1 MKYFAFICILLC
13 VSSCQAEDV
22 KDDDIN
28 TIDGINIW
36 NYPITDGSDSTDPL
50 RTILMC
56 KLLGFSYQWEDYTP
70 FLQNPE
76 DGPKSVVP
84 NYTCSET
91 EKNHLQSECLKHN
104 NTHNSLVNLIDD
116 KIEIALTARGLSRDE
131 VAYANE
137 KGVEIIEKPIAIDA
151 LTFIINHQNPINS
164 LSIEQIQ
171 GIYTGQYTNWKEL
184 GGHDVI
190 ITPYV
195 RNRNSGSQEKF
206 ETMVMNGLNI
216 ADVPEL
222 QIGTTMMSP
231 YYQIEGDPTG
241 ISFTPFYYYS
251 VIIGDGKTK
260 GIGVNGVPMTKEN
273 ISNGSYPLISNVY
286 AVVRADIDKT
296 SMAYKLFEFITTK
309 SGQKI
314 VEESGYVPLSK
325 GNETSVRAVSCSP
338 EAPYTRRKLYNLS
351 GIRVENT
358 LLNKLII
365 CNGKKYLIRK

>member
-1 MKYFAFICILLC
+1 M
-13 VSSCQAEDV
+13 
-22 KDDDIN
+22 
-28 TIDGINIW
+28 
-36 NYPITDGSDSTDPL
+36 
-50 RTILMC
+50 
-56 KLLGFSYQWEDYTP
+56 
-70 FLQNPE
+70 
-76 DGPKSVVP
+76 
-84 NYTCSET
+84 
-91 EKNHLQSECLKHN
+91 
-104 NTHNSLVNLIDD
+104 
-116 KIEIALTARGLSRDE
+116 
-131 VAYANE
+131 
-137 KGVEIIEKPIAIDA
+137 
-151 LTFIINHQNPINS
+151 
-164 LSIEQIQ
+164 
-171 GIYTGQYTNWKEL
+171 
-184 GGHDVI
+184 I

-222 QIGTTMMSP
+222 QIGTTMISP

-260 GIGVNGVPMTKEN
+260 GIGVNGVPMTKIN

>member
-1 MKYFAFICILLC
+1 M
-13 VSSCQAEDV
+13 
-22 KDDDIN
+22 
-28 TIDGINIW
+28 
-36 NYPITDGSDSTDPL
+36 
-50 RTILMC
+50 
-56 KLLGFSYQWEDYTP
+56 
-70 FLQNPE
+70 
-76 DGPKSVVP
+76 
-84 NYTCSET
+84 
-91 EKNHLQSECLKHN
+91 
-104 NTHNSLVNLIDD
+104 
-116 KIEIALTARGLSRDE
+116 
-131 VAYANE
+131 
-137 KGVEIIEKPIAIDA
+137 
-151 LTFIINHQNPINS
+151 
-164 LSIEQIQ
+164 
-171 GIYTGQYTNWKEL
+171 
-184 GGHDVI
+184 I

-273 ISNGSYPLISNVY
+273 ISNGSYPLIGNVY

-314 VEESGYVPLSK
+314 VKESGYVPLSK